1 MSKNTKIMWTV
12 LNYIKHLLSLVST
25 VSDCISVSGFAS
37 LVGMAIGIL
46 SSAVDVNIWAKLQ

>member
-1 MSKNTKIMWTV
+1 MSKNTKKMWTV

-25 VSDCISVSGFAS
+25 VSDFISISGFAS
-37 LVGMAIGIL
+37 LVGMAISIL

>member
-1 MSKNTKIMWTV
+1 MWTV

-25 VSDCISVSGFAS
+25 VSDCISISGFAS
-37 LVGMAIGIL
+37 LVGMTIGIL